1 MQIVIRDDPAQMGM
15 QAAADGAVLIRQA
28 LETKG
33 SATIIVATGASQ
45 FTMLEQLVR
54 EKGIDW
60 SRITG
65 FHLDEY
71 IGLPLSHPASFR
83 KYLKERFV
91 DLVPLKEFHYIDGE
105 VQPADE
111 ECRRLAAAIT
121 EHEVDVAF
129 VGIGENAH
137 LAFNDPPADFETES
151 PYLIVDLDDACR
163 QQQHGEG
170 WFPTFDDVPKQAIS
184 MSVQQIL
191 KSKAIVCTVPDE
203 RKAEAV
209 ATSVEGPVTPD
220 VPASILQ
227 NHSQTSL
234 YLDRAAAS
242 KLTSAS

>member
-163 QQQHGEG
+163 QQQLSEG

>member
-111 ECRRLAAAIT
+111 ECRRLAAAIS

>member
-111 ECRRLAAAIT
+111 ECRRLAAAIS

-209 ATSVEGPVTPD
+209 AASVEGTVTPD